1 MRHQIFLFLCLS
13 LILTSCQGNLSTAS
27 SGGAQIE
34 SPGKQANQTSTTPS
48 LTTEKTVAVPPTQV
62 EVAMTLEPAG
72 CTVVSPRP
80 TPGPTE
86 QSIFPPVGDL
96 DWVIGPQEASI
107 TLVEYSDF
115 Q

>member
-1 MRHQIFLFLCLS
+1 
-13 LILTSCQGNLSTAS
+13 
-27 SGGAQIE
+27 
-34 SPGKQANQTSTTPS
+34 
-48 LTTEKTVAVPPTQV
+48 
-62 EVAMTLEPAG
+62 MTLEPAG

>member
-1 MRHQIFLFLCLS
+1 M
-13 LILTSCQGNLSTAS
+13 LILTSCQGNA
-27 SGGAQIE
+27 
-34 SPGKQANQTSTTPS
+34 PTSTPGIDQTVSTDDKGEQTAAIPP
-48 LTTEKTVAVPPTQV
+48 LKLEATVTTPPTQL
-62 EVAMTLEPAG
+62 EVARIEQPAG

-86 QSIFPPVGDL
+86 QSIFPPVSDL
-96 DWVIGPQEASI
+96 DWVSGSEEASI